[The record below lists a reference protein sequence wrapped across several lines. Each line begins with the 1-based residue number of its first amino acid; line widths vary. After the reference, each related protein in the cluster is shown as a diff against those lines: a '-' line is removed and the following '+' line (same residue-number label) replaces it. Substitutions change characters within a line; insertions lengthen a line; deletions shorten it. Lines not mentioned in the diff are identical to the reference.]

1 MGADVYSSIYRK
13 LFNGSFMTKGNF
25 QVRDKYLNELI
36 CTTDTL
42 EKAELV
48 KHCIEHC
55 VTDKNIE
62 IIDCTISL

>member
-1 MGADVYSSIYRK
+1 MGADAYSSIYRN
-13 LFNGSFMTKGNF
+13 LVNGSFMKGNF
-25 QVRDKYLNELI
+25 QVRDKCLNELI

>member
-1 MGADVYSSIYRK
+1 MGEDIYSSIYRN
-13 LFNGSFMTKGNF
+13 LFNGSYMKGKY

-42 EKAELV
+42 EKAELI

-55 VTDKNIE
+55 ITQKNIE

>member
-1 MGADVYSSIYRK
+1 MGADAYSSIYRN
-13 LFNGSFMTKGNF
+13 LFNVSFMKGNY

-55 VTDKNIE
+55 VTIKNIE

>member
-1 MGADVYSSIYRK
+1 MGADAYSSIYRN
-13 LFNGSFMTKGNF
+13 LFNVSFMKGNY

-55 VTDKNIE
+55 VTQKNIE

>member
-1 MGADVYSSIYRK
+1 MGEDIYSSIYRN
-13 LFNGSFMTKGNF
+13 LFNGSYMKGNY

-55 VTDKNIE
+55 ITQKNIE

>member
-1 MGADVYSSIYRK
+1 MGADAYSSIYRN
-13 LFNGSFMTKGNF
+13 LFNGSFMKGNY

-55 VTDKNIE
+55 ITDKNIE

>member
-1 MGADVYSSIYRK
+1 MGADVYSSIYRNI
-13 LFNGSFMTKGNF
+13 FNKSYMKGNY
-25 QVRDKYLNELI
+25 QIRDKYLNELI

>member
-1 MGADVYSSIYRK
+1 MGADVYSSIYRSM
-13 LFNGSFMTKGNF
+13 FNKSYMKGNY

-55 VTDKNIE
+55 VTQKNIE